1 MRVIYVDDESTLL
14 ENFRLTVEG
23 LSLID
28 ELNLFRKSEDALKWA
43 EKNPVDVAFLDIE
56 MPMINGIELA
66 KRLKETDQN
75 IRIVFVTA
83 FEQYALQAFGVE
95 AIGYLLKPYSRK
107 DVEKELEKA
116 SYVRPRPR
124 KKVEIH
130 TMPDLMIMV
139 DDSTL
144 QLGHT
149 KQEELLALLI
159 DRGETGIT
167 GRDAIACIWPDKLAN
182 DSIYWVTMSRL
193 KNRLKDAGIE
203 HIIGSEGQKKFIRTD
218 SVECDLYQMLSG
230 DTRVIAKYSGVYL
243 RRYSWAEERNAQLNE
258 IKEKIYGLPPLRNV
272 GLDRKRKK

>member
-124 KKVEIH
+124 KKV
-130 TMPDLMIMV
+130 
-139 DDSTL
+139 
-144 QLGHT
+144 
-149 KQEELLALLI
+149 
-159 DRGETGIT
+159 DRAYSFGDGT
-167 GRDAIACIWPDKLAN
+167 W
-182 DSIYWVTMSRL
+182 
-193 KNRLKDAGIE
+193 
-203 HIIGSEGQKKFIRTD
+203 Q
-218 SVECDLYQMLSG
+218 VEG
-230 DTRVIAKYSGVYL
+230 DTTSYAGGRSFYV
-243 RRYSWAEERNAQLNE
+243 
-258 IKEKIYGLPPLRNV
+258 
-272 GLDRKRKK
+272 KKDGEYTFTKKN